1 MKRLCGVGAI
11 AVGHYQA
18 TRPAWKAVAG
28 LLSRRC
34 KFRRGLG
41 RGRGSTPSRH
51 APRLQN
57 SAYAGSDLL
66 VPTRTVHEESIGQRT
81 TDDRCGDR

>member
-28 LLSRRC
+28 LC
-34 KFRRGLG
+34 EA
-41 RGRGSTPSRH
+41 T
-51 APRLQN
+51 APWSCEGHKRAVGVVTAAASATLNAAN
-57 SAYAGSDLL
+57 SATIASCVTLASSAG
-66 VPTRTVHEESIGQRT
+66 THACGQ
-81 TDDRCGDR
+81 GS